1 LGGWEI
7 AIKAGLETAEAGVTP
22 ESVSRA
28 FAEGISALD
37 LEAAGA
43 CLAAKACLLTPEGT
57 EVRGRAKVRE
67 TLAQLTAIHSLIR
80 AEAGRVLIS
89 GEMAVAAQR
98 WKVFTRDDPAREP
111 AQQDLSVMLVL
122 AREEPG
128 WQVAVV
134 APWGM

>member
-1 LGGWEI
+1 
-7 AIKAGLETAEAGVTP
+7 
-22 ESVSRA
+22 
-28 FAEGISALD
+28 
-37 LEAAGA
+37 
-43 CLAAKACLLTPEGT
+43 
-57 EVRGRAKVRE
+57 VRGRAKVRE

-98 WKVFTRDDPAREP
+98 WKVFTRDPERGGAAE
-111 AQQDLSVMLVL
+111 DLSVMLVL

>member
-1 LGGWEI
+1 MIE
-7 AIKAGLETAEAGVTP
+7 AGLETAEAGVTP

-43 CLAAKACLLTPEGT
+43 CLAAEACLLTPEGT
-57 EVRGRAKVRE
+57 EVRGRAEARE
-67 TLAQLTAIHSLIR
+67 ALAQLTAIHSLIR

-98 WKVFTRDDPAREP
+98 WKVSTRSSARDAAE
-111 AQQDLSVMLVL
+111 QQDLSVMLVL
-122 AREEPG
+122 KQGEGG

>member
-43 CLAAKACLLTPEGT
+43 CLAAEACLLTPEGT

-98 WKVFTRDDPAREP
+98 WKVSTRDLARE
-111 AQQDLSVMLVL
+111 AAEQDLSVMLVL

-128 WQVAVV
+128 WQVTVV

>member
-43 CLAAKACLLTPEGT
+43 CLAAEACLLTPEGT

-98 WKVFTRDDPAREP
+98 WKVSTRDPAGETTK
-111 AQQDLSVMLVL
+111 QNLSVMLVL